1 MSRAGGPDAPA
12 TTRRPLPQRGRAWD
26 AIEAELLERKRGDA
40 DWRAGRTG
48 AYVFWA
54 NDDVLEVAKRAS
66 ELYFSENGLAPK
78 AFPSLARMEAEVL
91 GYAADLLQGDH
102 AVGSMTS
109 GGTES
114 IMVAVKTAR
123 DAVVAERGVTEPE
136 MVLPYSAHPAFNKAA
151 HYLGIRAIRTPLTP
165 DFGADVE
172 ALTAAMG
179 ERTVL
184 VVGSAPQY
192 PHGVVDPI
200 PAMAQAAS
208 ERGVPF
214 HVDACVGGFCLPFLR
229 RHGVEVPPFD
239 FAVPGVTSMSADLH
253 KFGFTAKGAS
263 VVLYRDA
270 DLHRHQGFSFTDW
283 PIGQYASPTVT
294 GTRPAGP
301 IAAAWAVMNTF
312 GVEGYVELHARI
324 LRIRDELF
332 AGIEAIE
339 GLEVWGAPIMGC
351 FGYGS
356 RELDMAAIAEGM
368 GERQWFVNRQA
379 DPPGIH
385 LFVTPAHGPA
395 IDRYVSDLAT
405 VAAEV
410 RSGARKAQ
418 GTSEVRYG

>member
-1 MSRAGGPDAPA
+1 VKQAAERS
-12 TTRRPLPQRGRAWD
+12 TRLPLPQRGRPWP
-26 AIEAELLERKRGDA
+26 ELERELRERKADDA
-40 DWRAGRTG
+40 DWRRGRTG

-54 NDDVLEVAKRAS
+54 SDEVLDVAKRAS
-66 ELYFSENGLAPK
+66 EMYFSENGLSPK
-78 AFPSLARMEAEVL
+78 AFPSLARMEREVL
-91 GYAADLLQGDH
+91 GHAADLLQGDH

-123 DAVVAERGVTEPE
+123 DAMVAERGVEAPE
-136 MVLPYSAHPAFNKAA
+136 IVMPYSAHPAFSKAA
-151 HYLGIRAIRTPLTP
+151 HYLGLRAIRTPLDA
-165 DFGADVE
+165 DFGADVD
-172 ALTAAMG
+172 ALADAIN

-200 PAMAQAAS
+200 PAMAAAAQA
-208 ERGVPF
+208 RGVPF

-229 RHGVEVPPFD
+229 HAGVDVPPFD

-263 VVLYRDA
+263 VVLYRDER
-270 DLHRHQGFSFTDW
+270 LHRYQGFSCTEW
-283 PIGQYASPTVT
+283 PMGQYASPTVT

-301 IAAAWAVMNTF
+301 IAAAWAVLHTF
-312 GVEGYVELHARI
+312 GMEGYVALHTDI

-332 AGIEAIE
+332 AGIRSVE
-339 GLEVWGAPIMGC
+339 GMEVYAEPIMGC

-356 RELDMAAIAEGM
+356 RTLDMAAIAEGM
-368 GERQWFVNRQA
+368 EELGWFVNRQA

-385 LFVTPAHGPA
+385 MFVTPAHGQA
-395 IDRYVSDLAT
+395 VERYVADLAA
-405 VAAEV
+405 V
-410 RSGARKAQ
+410 SGAVRRGERRAK
-418 GTSEVRYG
+418 GTSEIRYSG